1 MSFFEELKRRNV
13 FRVGMAYVIS
23 AWVLL
28 QFADLVLEN
37 IEAPAW
43 IMKVFMLTLAM
54 GFPLAVFFAWAFEMT
69 PEGIKKEKDVDRSKS
84 ISSKT
89 GRKLDRSIIIV
100 LVFALAW
107 FVWDKFGV
115 DSASPET
122 VQALEPP
129 TSVISNP
136 TLSSDKSVAVLPFI
150 NLSDDKENE
159 YFSDGIS
166 EELLNVLVR
175 VKGLR
180 VPSRTSSFT
189 FKGSTKK
196 LSEIGKE
203 LKVDHILE
211 GSVRKGNDRIRVTA
225 QLIEVGTDTHLWS
238 ETYTRKLDDIFAVQD
253 EIANAI
259 VTALKVTL
267 TVEDELSV
275 KGSSTTN
282 VDAYNKYL
290 LGRHLWNKRT
300 ADSLLAAVDPL
311 VEATRIDPG
320 YGLAWAAL
328 ADAYALIPEYSSGS
342 IRDYIPLAHE
352 AIDKALAI
360 NPESAQA
367 LTTSAYIKFAYDYDR
382 NAAHAYFEKAISI
395 DPGYATAHQWYGEL
409 LAVEGQ
415 FDAALDQ
422 ANLARQADPLSPIIP
437 FTMGWFLLYSDR
449 QDESFAYIN
458 EALDIDPHFAT
469 AIGNLVV
476 LNIMTGRYD
485 QARAR
490 CNQNASLENVDPTT
504 ELAVIAAVENPALTD
519 RALQLLIEDKQMPDG
534 TLGKALYLMLI
545 NKPELAMDYLEKAFE
560 AGDSYAIH
568 IKRMGIYAPLHDKPR
583 FQALL
588 AKMNM
593 WP

>member
-1 MSFFEELKRRNV
+1 MREDIKELTENAYRMVEEGELREALTIFKQICDC
-13 FRVGMAYVIS
+13 RVDDAD
-23 AWVLL
+23 AWMMIGAINGELGHI
-28 QFADLVLEN
+28 D
-37 IEAPAW
+37 
-43 IMKVFMLTLAM
+43 
-54 GFPLAVFFAWAFEMT
+54 
-69 PEGIKKEKDVDRSKS
+69 EGI
-84 ISSKT
+84 
-89 GRKLDRSIIIV
+89 
-100 LVFALAW
+100 
-107 FVWDKFGV
+107 
-115 DSASPET
+115 
-122 VQALEPP
+122 
-129 TSVISNP
+129 
-136 TLSSDKSVAVLPFI
+136 
-150 NLSDDKENE
+150 
-159 YFSDGIS
+159 DG
-166 EELLNVLVR
+166 L
-175 VKGLR
+175 
-180 VPSRTSSFT
+180 
-189 FKGSTKK
+189 
-196 LSEIGKE
+196 
-203 LKVDHILE
+203 
-211 GSVRKGNDRIRVTA
+211 
-225 QLIEVGTDTHLWS
+225 
-238 ETYTRKLDDIFAVQD
+238 
-253 EIANAI
+253 
-259 VTALKVTL
+259 
-267 TVEDELSV
+267 
-275 KGSSTTN
+275 
-282 VDAYNKYL
+282 
-290 LGRHLWNKRT
+290 
-300 ADSLLAAVDPL
+300 
-311 VEATRIDPG
+311 
-320 YGLAWAAL
+320 
-328 ADAYALIPEYSSGS
+328 
-342 IRDYIPLAHE
+342 
-352 AIDKALAI
+352 
-360 NPESAQA
+360 
-367 LTTSAYIKFAYDYDR
+367 
-382 NAAHAYFEKAISI
+382 EKAISI

-519 RALQLLIEDKQMPDG
+519 QALQLLIDDKQMPDG